1 MTLAERIQR
10 LSDQIAAD
18 QAAIGYADGR
28 AYQEGLR
35 DISAARGALA
45 KLKAGLKDS
54 PKRRA
59 ADLGVIHM
67 AQKQIDIDDDRHRQ
81 ECKAVSW
88 EVTGSMTDTSAAMT
102 PDERRALIR
111 RYQSMG
117 ASAGQAGRGK
127 RGNRRRYESRP
138 SVPQDRDGMMR
149 WIEALLAEK
158 KRIEGLDWMPWRYA
172 DGIAERIT
180 AERVDAVRFVQD
192 IDELRRIGQA
202 LQMHVRRIE
211 RKATGAPE

>member
-54 PKRRA
+54 PKRRG
-59 ADLGVIHM
+59 ADLGIIHM

-102 PDERRALIR
+102 PAERRALIR

-117 ASAGQAGRGK
+117 ASAGQSG

-172 DGIAERIT
+172 DGIAKRIT
-180 AERVDAVRFVQD
+180 GERVDAVRFVQD

-202 LQMHVRRIE
+202 LQMHVRRIV
-211 RKATGAPE
+211 RKAAAPQ